1 MYINRLVSF
10 SALHAF
16 FPLFC
21 SAPGIPR
28 IIVLLSRQ
36 FRLHDYD
43 ALRRWVMSM
52 DFRSSCTYSLRCCS
66 DNRAE
71 IIMSLLYSSELR
83 TFVFLGSVWCPLEW
97 SVSHIEGNIQIQAVY
112 QANRHAQHLRHF
124 GSWDQGLSLQCA
136 QILPS

>member
-1 MYINRLVSF
+1 MYINRLVSL

-16 FPLFC
+16 FPLYC
-21 SAPGIPR
+21 SEPGIPR
-28 IIVLLSRQ
+28 IIVLLSRP

-43 ALRRWVMSM
+43 DLRCWVMSM

-83 TFVFLGSVWCPLEW
+83 KLDRFWCSLR
-97 SVSHIEGNIQIQAVY
+97 SVSHTEGNIQIQAVY
-112 QANRHAQHLRHF
+112 QANRHARRLRRF

-136 QILPS
+136 QTPPP

>member
-1 MYINRLVSF
+1 MYNNRPVFLF
-10 SALHAF
+10 ALHAY
-16 FPLFC
+16 FPLFY

-43 ALRRWVMSM
+43 DLRRWVISM
-52 DFRSSCTYSLRCCS
+52 DFRSSCIYSLRCCS

-83 TFVFLGSVWCPLEW
+83 TIGSVWCSSLER
-97 SVSHIEGNIQIQAVY
+97 SVSHIEGNIQIQ
-112 QANRHAQHLRHF
+112 
-124 GSWDQGLSLQCA
+124 SC
-136 QILPS
+136 IP